1 MASAREKTSV
11 DANVPTAAERRMVR
25 VEATVDRRSWGI
37 LRGRFRADSL
47 ATPRSGAP
55 RPPRGPGE
63 PARAK
68 GSSLPETIGHK
79 VLPMLPA
86 GLFCYLSSRLLTDEI
101 NPTKPAAAQ
110 RIRVLE
116 WPQGTGYT

>member
-1 MASAREKTSV
+1 MNGSTSFVASAREKTSV

-37 LRGRFRADSL
+37 LRGRFRADGL

-68 GSSLPETIGHK
+68 GSSRLGSIGHK
-79 VLPMLPA
+79 VLPMFPVNSVTYVS
-86 GLFCYLSSRLLTDEI
+86 GCSE
-101 NPTKPAAAQ
+101 K
-110 RIRVLE
+110 RIVRVSPVL
-116 WPQGTGYT
+116 QGGRF